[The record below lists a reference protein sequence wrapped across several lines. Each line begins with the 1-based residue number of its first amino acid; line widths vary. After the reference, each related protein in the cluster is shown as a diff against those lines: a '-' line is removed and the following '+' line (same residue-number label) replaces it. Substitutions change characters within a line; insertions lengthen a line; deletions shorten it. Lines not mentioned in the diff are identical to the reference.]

1 MLPIA
6 PLPAVSWFGDRQVL
20 TARTKS
26 KSTNGLFLAV
36 QGGHNAESHNHNDI
50 GNFIV
55 YANNIPVFVDAG
67 VGSYTAQ
74 TFSSKRYELWNMQ
87 SGWHNCPTINGVMQ
101 KEGISYKANDVQFQQ
116 TANSVSLS
124 MDIAAAYPA
133 DAAVKKYIRKFDFDQ
148 SKNSIQIS
156 ENYELLALNE
166 KLALH
171 FLVHIKPTIEKPG
184 KIVFNNG
191 EKKLLEFNYDAK
203 LFDVNIEDK
212 LLDDERITGMWG
224 KQLYRI
230 NLTAKDLKK
239 TGKQN
244 FTIQLLDAVL

>member
-1 MLPIA
+1 
-6 PLPAVSWFGDRQVL
+6 
-20 TARTKS
+20 
-26 KSTNGLFLAV
+26 
-36 QGGHNAESHNHNDI
+36 
-50 GNFIV
+50 
-55 YANNIPVFVDAG
+55 
-67 VGSYTAQ
+67 
-74 TFSSKRYELWNMQ
+74 MQ

-101 KEGISYKANDVQFQQ
+101 KEGISHKANDVQFQQ
-116 TANSVSLS
+116 IANNVSLS

-133 DAAVKKYIRKFDFDQ
+133 EAAVKKYIRKFDFDP
-148 SKNSIQIS
+148 SKNTIQIS
-156 ENYELLALNE
+156 ENYELLTPKE
-166 KLALH
+166 KLVLH

-203 LFDVNIEDK
+203 LFDINIEDK

-230 NLTAKDLKK
+230 NLTAKDIKK